1 MSSIKQRMFCEN
13 IQIYCPF
20 FDHVV
25 GICLSVF
32 YSVKRSNIGFIPFDV
47 KHLIIRFL
55 KKAIFNTSEQS
66 SAINHSSSWGPRFR
80 LGRPT
85 SLLVIKCTFAHEC

>member
-32 YSVKRSNIGFIPFDV
+32 IQSKD
-47 KHLIIRFL
+47 L
-55 KKAIFNTSEQS
+55 K
-66 SAINHSSSWGPRFR
+66 
-80 LGRPT
+80 LG
-85 SLLVIKCTFAHEC
+85 LLLLT

>member
-25 GICLSVF
+25 GICLLVF
-32 YSVKRSNIGFIPFDV
+32 YSFKRSKIGFIPFHV
-47 KHLIIRFL
+47 KHLIIRF
-55 KKAIFNTSEQS
+55 
-66 SAINHSSSWGPRFR
+66 
-80 LGRPT
+80 
-85 SLLVIKCTFAHEC
+85 VC

>member
-13 IQIYCPF
+13 IQIYCQF

-32 YSVKRSNIGFIPFDV
+32 YSVKRSKIGFIPFDV
-47 KHLIIRFL
+47 IFVL

-66 SAINHSSSWGPRFR
+66 SDHSSSWGPRFR

-85 SLLVIKCTFAHEC
+85 SVLVIKCTFAPEC

>member
-32 YSVKRSNIGFIPFDV
+32 YSVKRSKIGFIPFDV

-55 KKAIFNTSEQS
+55 CSK
-66 SAINHSSSWGPRFR
+66 
-80 LGRPT
+80 
-85 SLLVIKCTFAHEC
+85 